1 MAAEDKASRR
11 AAKKKG
17 RNRLGN
23 LMSRFF
29 GTKSNRTR
37 STTNDNSAP
46 KRAGD
51 LAQRKRFLDSL

>member
-1 MAAEDKASRR
+1 MASADTKSRN

-23 LMSRFF
+23 LVSRFF
-29 GTKSNRTR
+29 GTKTKASRK
-37 STTNDNSAP
+37 TNGTNSAP
-46 KRAGD
+46 KTAGA

>member
-1 MAAEDKASRR
+1 MSSDQTASRN

-23 LMSRFF
+23 LVSRFF
-29 GTKSNRTR
+29 GTKTKKSRKTDG
-37 STTNDNSAP
+37 TNNQP
-46 KRAGD
+46 KTAGS